1 MKVAALS
8 LILVVACLAAV
19 EPSNEPRFML
29 TPSWVALTGGDTAQL
44 YLVLPSGDTVPAGGA
59 TWTSSD
65 SAIARVGPDGIV
77 HSLRDGEALISASAP
92 TSLGNIRGVAR
103 VIVAPAVLVGA
114 GDIGECASTGAAE
127 TAALLDATPG
137 IVFAAGDNA
146 YPDGSPADY
155 SLCYAPTW
163 GRHRDRT
170 RPAPGNHDYRT
181 LGASGYFAYFGANAG
196 SPGTGY
202 YSFRLGA
209 WHVIVLNSN
218 IPFGPASIQQGWLRN
233 DLANHAGMCTVA
245 YWHHPRF
252 SSGRIGSDTN
262 LTALWR
268 TLEQGGADVAITG
281 HDHHYERFAPQL
293 SDGTPDTRGIREFV
307 VGTGGGVLFPMGA
320 TAANSEI
327 RVPGTY
333 GVLKLSLLAGSYR
346 WRFIGAPGGEVLDSG
361 TADCL

>member
-1 MKVAALS
+1 MKVAVLS
-8 LILVVACLAAV
+8 LIVVVGCLAAV
-19 EPSNEPRFML
+19 EPANEPPFML
-29 TPSWVALTGGDTAQL
+29 TPSWVALTGSDTAQL
-44 YLVLPSGDTVPAGGA
+44 YLVLPSGDTVPARGA

-77 HSLRDGEALISASAP
+77 HSLRDGEALISASAA
-92 TSLGNIRGVAR
+92 TSLGNIRGGAH
-103 VIVAPAVLVGA
+103 VIVTPAVLVGA
-114 GDIGECASTGAAE
+114 GDIGECALTGAAE
-127 TAALLDATPG
+127 TARLLDATPG

-146 YPDGSPADY
+146 YPDGSLANY
-155 SLCYAPTW
+155 ESCYAPTW

-218 IPFGPASIQQGWLRN
+218 IPFGPASVQQAWLRN

-268 TLEQGGADVAITG
+268 TLEQGGTEVAITG

-293 SDGTPDTRGIREFV
+293 SDGTADARGIREFV

-320 TAANSEI
+320 EAPNSEVRI
-327 RVPGTY
+327 PNTY
-333 GVLKLSLLAGSYR
+333 GVLRLTLLAGSYR
-346 WRFIGAPGGEVLDSG
+346 WSFIAAPGGALLDSG
-361 TADCL
+361 TTACH